1 MSDQPA
7 GEHVK
12 GYAFESQEAADA
24 LRDALWSVQ
33 HIDRSVAILTVTPGH
48 NHVVFELD
56 PALTAGLTAIQK
68 VVLAN
73 GGSPAFGGVVTGD
86 TVKIFTD

>member
-1 MSDQPA
+1 VHGLQGCTSGA
-7 GEHVK
+7 G
-12 GYAFESQEAADA
+12 
-24 LRDALWSVQ
+24 
-33 HIDRSVAILTVTPGH
+33 TPH
-48 NHVVFELD
+48 VFELD
-56 PALTAGLTAIQK
+56 PALTTGLTAIQK